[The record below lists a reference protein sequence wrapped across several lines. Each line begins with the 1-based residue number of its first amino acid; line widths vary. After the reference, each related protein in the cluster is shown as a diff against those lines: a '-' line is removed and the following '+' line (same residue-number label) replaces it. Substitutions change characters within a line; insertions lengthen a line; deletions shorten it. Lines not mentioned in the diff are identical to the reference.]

1 MQPPATGLGEQL
13 RLAREDRNLSL
24 GDVANVTRIA
34 PWALAAIER
43 EDFGRLPGGVY
54 RLGFVKAYADAV
66 GLDGADFARRVAA
79 LHDSPEAVPVDAAR
93 TGRRLG
99 GGRFAGMD
107 WPVVAAVTAAIA
119 MSAVALQ
126 LVFRLHPGTPAADR
140 PGPFEPPVGGEPLAD
155 PSAVGGMAVE
165 AVPQAALRVR
175 VVATGHC
182 LVSATADGTP
192 LVPRALAA
200 GESVSFAAESAVT
213 LSVADAG
220 AVTYTING
228 RPARPLGAPGE
239 PATVRITPATIESLL
254 ILEPG
259 SAL

>member
-24 GDVANVTRIA
+24 GDVAAVTRISA
-34 PWALAAIER
+34 WALAAIER
-43 EDFGRLPGGVY
+43 EDFERLPGGIY

-66 GLDGADFARRVAA
+66 GLNGADFARRVAA
-79 LHDSPEAVPVDAAR
+79 RHESPEADPAAGPG
-93 TGRRLG
+93 TGGRRG
-99 GGRFAGMD
+99 GTRVPGLD

-126 LVFRLHPGTPAADR
+126 LVFRLQPGPSAVDR
-140 PGPFEPPVGGEPLAD
+140 PPPVEPAVGGEPLAD
-155 PSAVGGMAVE
+155 PSAIGGIAVE
-165 AVPQAALRVR
+165 AVPQAALRVHL
-175 VVATGHC
+175 VATGEC
-182 LVSATADGTP
+182 LVNATADGSR
-192 LVPRALAA
+192 LVDRVLAA
-200 GESVSFAAESAVT
+200 GEAVSVAADAVVT

-228 RPARPLGAPGE
+228 RPARPLGPPGE
-239 PATVRITPATIESLL
+239 PASVRITPATVDSLL
-254 ILEPG
+254 ALEPG